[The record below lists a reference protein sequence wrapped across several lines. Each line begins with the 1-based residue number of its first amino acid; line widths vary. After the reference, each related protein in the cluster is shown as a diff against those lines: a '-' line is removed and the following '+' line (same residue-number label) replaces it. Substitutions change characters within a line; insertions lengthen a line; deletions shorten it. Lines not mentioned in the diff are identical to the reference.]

1 MYFNAEDF
9 DYNIENLLND
19 YYKYV
24 KESKT
29 YKLDTENT
37 FVKANRLDRSPNSFP
52 PFYPINEND
61 QNQNNENNNI
71 NNPNHNNTN
80 NNNDNSN
87 NNNLQYIDKAETEL
101 LRALYTEINKTL
113 LPYVIEV
120 LDTFEYA
127 GSPVYAEEG
136 ITREFLAQVIDLV
149 LRRAV
154 SENDPIDEIF
164 IENLEQGYYTPWS
177 RWLLL
182 RAATESIVLNEIFGV
197 RRSFR

>member
-1 MYFNAEDF
+1 MYYNAKDF

-19 YYKYV
+19 YYKYI

-29 YKLDTENT
+29 YKLDTKNT

-61 QNQNNENNNI
+61 QNQNNNNNI
-71 NNPNHNNTN
+71 NSPNNNNTN
-80 NNNDNSN
+80 NNNSN

-127 GSPVYAEEG
+127 GSPVYAKEG